1 MATEATPTPADAGSP
16 TEQAAAGEA
25 TSRWGALMSNPR
37 RLIVALVL
45 VAVAVAVAVFA
56 TATFTSS
63 SANAGNVVAT
73 GDLAVGNSKSGAIL
87 TASGLVPG
95 DSSTGTVTISNTGS
109 SSGSFSLT
117 TSNLQDT
124 PGAGGQ
130 PLSGHLDLVI
140 QDITVPAT
148 PTQIY
153 SGKLNAVGTI
163 QLGRWN
169 AGESHTYKFTTTF
182 PNGGTP
188 PSPTGGDNAYKNAS
202 TSIQFDWNAVS

>member
-1 MATEATPTPADAGSP
+1 MATDASSTPAGAGDP
-16 TEQAAAGEA
+16 NPQT
-25 TSRWGALMSNPR
+25 TSRWKALMSNPR

-73 GDLAVGNSKSGAIL
+73 GDLTVGNSQSGAIL

-95 DSSTGTVTISNTGS
+95 DSTTGTVTISNTGS
-109 SSGSFSLT
+109 SSGNFSLT
-117 TSNLQDT
+117 TSHLQDT
-124 PGAGGQ
+124 LGVGGL
-130 PLSGHLDLVI
+130 PLSAHLDLVI
-140 QDITVPAT
+140 QDITVAASPA
-148 PTQIY
+148 QIY
-153 SGKLNAVGTI
+153 SGKLDSVGTV
-163 QLGRWN
+163 QLGKWN
-169 AGESHTYKFTTTF
+169 AGESHKYRFTTTF

-188 PSPTGGDNAYKNAS
+188 PSPTTGDNAYKNAS